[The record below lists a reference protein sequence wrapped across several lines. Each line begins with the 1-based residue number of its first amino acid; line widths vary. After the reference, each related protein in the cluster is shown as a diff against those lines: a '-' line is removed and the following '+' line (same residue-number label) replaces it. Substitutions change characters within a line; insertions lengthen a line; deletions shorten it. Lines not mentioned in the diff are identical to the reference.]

1 MYPLVHQ
8 RISDDISPIA
18 IWNFEFGNLGSKLT
32 AIGPAMGCE
41 GMLLS
46 STNGDAKPAVINTH
60 SLLE

>member
-1 MYPLVHQ
+1 MYSIQ
-8 RISDDISPIA
+8 RISDDILPMA

-32 AIGPAMGCE
+32 IGPVMGCE

-46 STNGDAKPAVINTH
+46 YTNGDAKPAIINTH